1 MQDKPSRTRRFD
13 LPISPGKS
21 LGWLTLGASVTTI
34 IAALREQQR
43 IIPSVELK
51 YGQDVRIDCYPFP
64 GCINKSS
71 LSKIVD
77 ISHLLYSQRY
87 TKDPLHTDLL
97 LCLPANGLNL
107 RFDPASQRLK
117 SIECFDLSKIK
128 LTYQGGEVRSH
139 CQPHHPPP
147 VELPMEFPDGT
158 TPVASHVY
166 IFQGSQDWRS
176 AVVPSLTKVLA
187 EAVEAGSTWEV
198 RQEAESV
205 IAEPT
210 KGITIQFPPVPKL
223 TTTHVPILLHVTT
236 PQDLLADLG
245 KPSRIFYKEE
255 DKMRIHSV
263 PNGGGAPPSSS
274 LAHAEHRK
282 FLDDDDDGENR
293 EIGTAENGAAERVE
307 NEVPDSSRATDFFYN
322 YFHLGIDVLFDGTLQ
337 T

>member
-1 MQDKPSRTRRFD
+1 MDPTKGTYTLNYPGLSFVF
-13 LPISPGKS
+13 PIPTKQIQVY
-21 LGWLTLGASVTTI
+21 AS
-34 IAALREQQR
+34 
-43 IIPSVELK
+43 
-51 YGQDVRIDCYPFP
+51 
-64 GCINKSS
+64 SS
-71 LSKIVD
+71 
-77 ISHLLYSQRY
+77 
-87 TKDPLHTDLL
+87 
-97 LCLPANGLNL
+97 
-107 RFDPASQRLK
+107 
-117 SIECFDLSKIK
+117 
-128 LTYQGGEVRSH
+128 
-139 CQPHHPPP
+139 
-147 VELPMEFPDGT
+147 ELPMEFPDGT

-187 EAVEAGSTWEV
+187 EAAEAGSTWEV

-337 T
+337 TCKKIVLHGNVPGHFDFQRYKRCPFKLIFPVSPNDTVSEMLGQDQDPSELASPDRSFDTEDGQARGAGDVMAVTVTADMKVSGGVLRAMRIKRCNWRV